1 MIDASATAVARGP
14 VAVNGSKSSGSQDAA
29 DAQDDGSRFGDYLD
43 EAVSDQGNGG
53 AATDDGS
60 SSTIAADSTDGV
72 RSQSTRT
79 LFAIAQAG
87 GNSGQKAQIDPSLYR
102 LAQSG
107 AAASKTGL
115 DSGSDMV
122 AGLLSEADS
131 MLSADQLA
139 ALASELQGAGDGVDA
154 ATLQALQDASLTEDG
169 AVLASLFADVA
180 GEGTEA
186 ASAAHR
192 LLSSLAKALGAEKE
206 GETSTDETSAEVASE
221 STTVASLLDLTQALP
236 VTSAAQTT
244 DAQDATGRSADSVKD
259 ALAQV
264 TATTAGNADGVTDAT
279 VDEVLTSAKGGEDL
293 KLDGFDQVTVLDS
306 RRYLGFGGDNAKALT
321 AALAN
326 EANRALAPY
335 TTMTDV
341 SVQATATTVNT
352 LKIQMNPEHLGTMT
366 ASLRLKGEEL
376 SVEVTVDTI
385 EGYRHLA
392 RDQSAIVQS
401 LRDQGFS
408 VDQVSIQLNP
418 APKTESQQQ
427 DQGQYGSNQN
437 LREGQGDAQRQQNG
451 DGRGARSE
459 QISVGEL
466 QSSELDGNRG
476 SGDSGD
482 GGLYL

>member
-14 VAVNGSKSSGSQDAA
+14 VAVNGSKSSGSQDSA
-29 DAQDDGSRFGDYLD
+29 DAPDDGSRFGDYLE
-43 EAVSDQGNGG
+43 EAGSEQANG
-53 AATDDGS
+53 AVATDDGLS
-60 SSTIAADSTDGV
+60 SGATADGADGV
-72 RSQSTRT
+72 RSQSIPT
-79 LFAIAQAG
+79 LFAIAQG
-87 GNSGQKAQIDPSLYR
+87 IGNSGQQGQIDPSLYR
-102 LAQSG
+102 LAQSEVG
-107 AAASKTGL
+107 ASKTGL
-115 DSGSDMV
+115 DSGSDML
-122 AGLLSEADS
+122 AELLSEADS

-139 ALASELQGAGDGVDA
+139 ALASELQGAGDGADA
-154 ATLQALQDASLTEDG
+154 ANLQTLQDASLTEDG
-169 AVLASLFADVA
+169 GVLASLFADVA
-180 GEGTEA
+180 VDGGEA

-206 GETSTDETSAEVASE
+206 GEAATDETSADTASE
-221 STTVASLLDLTQALP
+221 ATTAASLLDLTQALP

-244 DAQDATGRSADSVKD
+244 ETPDATGRSADSVKD

-264 TATTAGNADGVTDAT
+264 TATTTGNADGVTDAT
-279 VDEVLTSAKGGEDL
+279 VEDVLKSAKGGEDV

-326 EANRALAPY
+326 EASRALAPY

-459 QISVGEL
+459 QVSVSEL
-466 QSSELDGNRG
+466 QTSELDGNRG
-476 SGDSGD
+476 TGDSGD